1 MLKINK
7 LKLFKTTHNGSKNN
21 SIPNGENPK
30 RKIYKLKFNKKIFSL
45 ILIAA
50 VILSLSFV
58 ALQNVQNPKSNGIP
72 TTPVSTDQPQK
83 SSTKFNIL
91 TSTYND
97 VPYDLYCPVNYSGSV
112 VVLAGGILGEKHY
125 LVGWA
130 ENLAER
136 GYAALAF
143 STQSEDLDHVS
154 QYVDNCKI
162 NLETMVSFV
171 FNDSAFPIEVNP
183 DAVSLIGMSGGGAT
197 VLAYNDTRINSVV
210 SVCPYYIDNIS
221 TSNSGPVLIIT
232 GETDN
237 IAPHES
243 NGALYYDELNP
254 TKMIVK
260 QADVGHDINPEG
272 WKYAYAWL
280 DYYVAEDPDAYATL
294 QNVESDLSILESSS
308 DLSEP

>member
-1 MLKINK
+1 MPKINT
-7 LKLFKTTHNGSKNN
+7 LQLFKAMPNGRKNN
-21 SIPNGENPK
+21 SFSSGENPK
-30 RKIYKLKFNKKIFSL
+30 RKAHKITFNKKICSL

-50 VILSLSFV
+50 VILSLSLV
-58 ALQNVQNPKSNGIP
+58 ALQNVQNAKSPSFP
-72 TTPVSTDQPQK
+72 TTPVLTNQPQN
-83 SSTKFNIL
+83 SSTKFNII
-91 TSTYND
+91 TSTYNN
-97 VPYDLYCPVNYSGSV
+97 VPYDLYCPTNYSGSV

-154 QYVDNCKI
+154 QYVTDCES
-162 NLETMVSFV
+162 NLETMVGFV

-183 DAVSLIGMSGGGAT
+183 EAVSLVGMSGGGAT
-197 VLAYNDTRINSVV
+197 VLTYNDTRINSVV
-210 SVCPYYIDNIS
+210 SVCPYYLDDIS
-221 TSNSGPVLIIT
+221 ISNNEPVLIIT
-232 GETDN
+232 GENDY

-243 NGALYYDELNP
+243 NGEIYYNQLNP
-254 TKMIVK
+254 TKMIIE

-280 DYYVAEDPDAYATL
+280 DYYALNDPDAYSIISS
-294 QNVESDLSILESSS
+294 VENDTSIIDCASAI
-308 DLSEP
+308 P